1 MNMIDYIKNNSIAR
15 LSGKWL
21 FICLIACCM
30 QGCSDEDVLNQST
43 ESEDAVLV
51 LNIKTPTSSVPT
63 PDTRSLQTPDETV
76 ITKVKILVFSDEEGN
91 GTYLYNY
98 MADGTELENKQDQTS
113 RFKVLLKSST
123 VPLKFF
129 MVANYA
135 DALDNYTPVSGD
147 DIATV
152 KRSLLLKFTSDGIL
166 TALPM
171 YGEISVANL
180 EASTTNIFDVTV
192 LRALARVDV
201 STNLSADSHAFS
213 LREVYIYR
221 ATDKVQII
229 PDAVSTNGTIRVT
242 APSIPNGSSF
252 LSDPILKSS
261 AVPTDSIG
269 GIYIPESVKHANET
283 NIRFSATTIVVG
295 GIFGNDTNIS
305 YYRIDFNSGVAGS
318 PCGQVLRNHLYT
330 FSIKKVS
337 ATGLSTPDEAA
348 TNLAS
353 SMTVEVRQWENFT
366 TGMYFHDNYI
376 GVSTRQVS
384 LPYLPGYSQT
394 VDVDAS
400 LNYEILWVD
409 APEAGTVSE
418 AGTPLTN
425 GYFTATIVR
434 DPAESAYL
442 SHIRIESPEY
452 NTGNQPVKAT
462 LRLIANDTSA
472 DITVIKESNEQAAG
486 KTIRVLSF
494 GTGYGSLG
502 SFNAPLALTLPMRK
516 ILEVNFSP
524 TSSYPTKT
532 GGFFFLT
539 VPLSDPNYT
548 NATSPAAIAAFK
560 ILINNFDVLILP
572 YTNVISQEVTDML
585 LDEWLVED
593 THRVLWVMHDNEA
606 SNATL
611 LARTASEG
619 EGVWGNL
626 DKAFDASAGYRYSNP
641 ADYAYNNA
649 EEVKDFFEGPF
660 GTIDNEAGKQI
671 LRPGNVVAGA
681 CLIPNSAKQYVTPL
695 VYSNKPGYTD
705 YMSVGVN
712 KKRGI
717 VYQGES
723 EFFGYTYAMSPSANS
738 SGTITATPDPA
749 GKYYYDVLMANIWAW
764 VAGRVVYGAAS

>member
-1 MNMIDYIKNNSIAR
+1 MIDYSRNSSTIR
-15 LSGKWL
+15 LPGRWYW
-21 FICLIACCM
+21 FISLIILCLS
-30 QGCSDEDVLNQST
+30 GCSDDDVLNQST

-51 LNIKTPTSSVPT
+51 LNIKTPTSSIPT

-76 ITKVKILVFSDEEGN
+76 ITKVKILVFSDAKGD

-98 MADGTELENKQDQTS
+98 MADGTQLENNQDQTT

-129 MVANYA
+129 LIANYS
-135 DALDNYTPVSGD
+135 DALDNYTPASGD

-152 KRSLLLKFTSDGIL
+152 KRSLILTFTSDGIS

-171 YGEISVANL
+171 YGEISVSDL

-221 ATDKVQII
+221 ASDKIQII
-229 PDAVSTNGTIRVT
+229 PDAVTTNGTIHVT
-242 APSIPNGSSF
+242 APSIPDGNSF
-252 LSDPILKSS
+252 LSEPILKSS

-269 GIYIPESVKHANET
+269 GIYIPESVKHADET

-353 SMTVEVRQWENFT
+353 SMTVEVRQWEDFT
-366 TGMYFHDNYI
+366 TDMYFHDNYI

-409 APEAGTVSE
+409 APEAGTASE

-434 DPAESAYL
+434 DPSESAYL

-764 VAGRVVYGAAS
+764 VAGRVIYGAAS

>member
-1 MNMIDYIKNNSIAR
+1 MIDYSRNNSTIR
-15 LSGKWL
+15 LPGRWYW
-21 FICLIACCM
+21 FIGLIILCFT
-30 QGCSDEDVLNQST
+30 GCNDEDVLNQST

-51 LNIKTPTSSVPT
+51 LNIKTPTSSIPT

-76 ITKVKILVFSDEEGN
+76 ITKVKILVFSDAKGD

-98 MADGTELENKQDQTS
+98 MADGTQLVNNQDQTT

-129 MVANYA
+129 LIANYS
-135 DALDNYTPVSGD
+135 DALDSYTPASGD

-152 KRSLLLKFTSDGIL
+152 KSSLILTFTSDGIS

-171 YGEISVANL
+171 YGEISVSDL

-221 ATDKVQII
+221 ASDKIQII
-229 PDAVSTNGTIRVT
+229 PNAVSTNGTIHVT
-242 APSIPNGSSF
+242 APSIPDGNSF
-252 LSDPILKSS
+252 LPEPILKSS

-269 GIYIPESVKHANET
+269 GIYIPESVKHADET

-318 PCGQVLRNHLYT
+318 PCGQVLRNHMYT

-353 SMTVEVRQWENFT
+353 SMTVEVRQWEDFT
-366 TGMYFHDNYI
+366 TDMYFHDNYI

-400 LNYEILWVD
+400 LNYELLWVD
-409 APEAGTVSE
+409 APQAGKVSE
-418 AGTPLTN
+418 ADTPLSN

-434 DPAESAYL
+434 DPSESAYL

-452 NTGNQPVKAT
+452 NTGDQPIKAT
-462 LRLIANDTSA
+462 LRLIANNTSA

-486 KTIRVLSF
+486 KTIRVLSL

-502 SFNAPLALTLPMRK
+502 SFNAPVALTLPMRK

-619 EGVWGNL
+619 EGVWENL

-717 VYQGES
+717 IYQGES
-723 EFFGYTYAMSPSANS
+723 EFFGPTYGMSPSANS

-749 GKYYYDVLMANIWAW
+749 GKYYYDVLMSNIWAW

>member
-1 MNMIDYIKNNSIAR
+1 MIDYSRNNSTIR
-15 LSGKWL
+15 LPGRWYW
-21 FICLIACCM
+21 FIGLIILCFT
-30 QGCSDEDVLNQST
+30 GCNDDDVLNQST

-51 LNIKTPTSSVPT
+51 LNIKTPTSSIPT

-76 ITKVKILVFSDEEGN
+76 ITKVKILVFSDAKSD

-98 MADGTELENKQDQTS
+98 MADGTQLVNNQDQTT

-129 MVANYA
+129 LIANYS
-135 DALDNYTPVSGD
+135 DALDSYTPASGD

-152 KRSLLLKFTSDGIL
+152 KSSLILTFTSDGIS

-171 YGEISVANL
+171 YGEISVSDL

-221 ATDKVQII
+221 ASDKIQII
-229 PDAVSTNGTIRVT
+229 PNAVSTNGTIHVT
-242 APSIPNGSSF
+242 APSIPDGNSF
-252 LSDPILKSS
+252 LPEPILKSS

-269 GIYIPESVKHANET
+269 GIYIPESVKHADET

-318 PCGQVLRNHLYT
+318 PCGQVLRNHMYT

-353 SMTVEVRQWENFT
+353 SMTVEVRQWEDFT
-366 TGMYFHDNYI
+366 TDMYFHDNYI

-400 LNYEILWVD
+400 LNYELLWVD
-409 APEAGTVSE
+409 APEAGKVSE
-418 AGTPLTN
+418 ADTPLSN

-434 DPAESAYL
+434 DPSESAYL

-452 NTGNQPVKAT
+452 NTGYQPIKAT

-486 KTIRVLSF
+486 KTIRVLSL

-502 SFNAPLALTLPMRK
+502 SFNAPVALTLPMRK

-619 EGVWGNL
+619 EGVWVNL

-641 ADYAYNNA
+641 ADYAYNNT

-671 LRPGNVVAGA
+671 LRPGNAVAGA

-705 YMSVGVN
+705 YMSLGVN

-749 GKYYYDVLMANIWAW
+749 GKYYYDVLMSNIWAW

>member
-1 MNMIDYIKNNSIAR
+1 MIDYSRNNSTIR
-15 LSGKWL
+15 LPGRWYW
-21 FICLIACCM
+21 FIGLIILCFT
-30 QGCSDEDVLNQST
+30 GCSDDDVLNQST

-51 LNIKTPTSSVPT
+51 LNIKTPTSSIPT

-76 ITKVKILVFSDEEGN
+76 ITKVKILVFSDAKGD

-98 MADGTELENKQDQTS
+98 MADGTQLVNNQDQTT

-129 MVANYA
+129 LIANYS
-135 DALDNYTPVSGD
+135 DALDSYTPASGD

-152 KRSLLLKFTSDGIL
+152 KSSLLLTFTSDGIS

-171 YGEISVANL
+171 YGEISVSDL

-221 ATDKVQII
+221 ASDKIQII
-229 PDAVSTNGTIRVT
+229 PNAVSTNGTIHVT
-242 APSIPNGSSF
+242 APSIPDGNSF
-252 LSDPILKSS
+252 LPEPILKSS

-269 GIYIPESVKHANET
+269 GIYIPESVKHADET

-318 PCGQVLRNHLYT
+318 PCGQVLRNHMYT

-353 SMTVEVRQWENFT
+353 SMTVEVRQWEDFT
-366 TGMYFHDNYI
+366 TDMYFHDNYI

-400 LNYEILWVD
+400 LNYELLWVD
-409 APEAGTVSE
+409 APEAGKVSE
-418 AGTPLTN
+418 ADTPLSN

-434 DPAESAYL
+434 NPSESAYL

-452 NTGNQPVKAT
+452 NTGDQPIKAT

-486 KTIRVLSF
+486 KTIRVLSL

-502 SFNAPLALTLPMRK
+502 SFNAPVALTLPMRK

-619 EGVWGNL
+619 EGVWVNL

-641 ADYAYNNA
+641 ADYAYNNT

-671 LRPGNVVAGA
+671 LRPGNAVAGA

-705 YMSVGVN
+705 YMSLGVN